1 MSYFAIVGSL
11 IFLAFNLYCYLS
23 LSKNAV
29 FRKIKTLLL
38 FLFAVIFSF
47 ELAFFFGWTSSN
59 AFAYKLAIFALAFS
73 FLSFCVLVPSDI
85 VGAIFAS
92 RRKTERARVRAMY
105 DMVVIAL
112 LICYVVVGFTNAL
125 YDTKVTKRQI
135 QIAGLKEPLK
145 AVMVSDLH
153 IGAFLKRDF
162 SQKIVNLINAQN
174 PDVVF
179 IVGDFIDTK
188 AAKLEDSL
196 EPFKELKSKEGVFYV
211 SGNHEYY
218 NGITPILETITN
230 LNINILDNAHMSLK
244 NINIA
249 GISDISGLRFDM
261 PSDPAKALSDLDDKP
276 VIFLAHQPK
285 AVELLSPEQMEQ
297 IDLILSG
304 HTHAGQVFPFS
315 LLVWLAQGYIYGE
328 YELSPKT
335 KLVVSS
341 GAGFWGP
348 PMRIL
353 SNSEIVVLELS
364 PKKDDK

>member
-1 MSYFAIVGSL
+1 MSYFAIAGSL
-11 IFLAFNLYCYLS
+11 IFFAFNLYCYLS

-38 FLFAVIFSF
+38 FVFAIIFCF
-47 ELAFFFGWTSSN
+47 ELVFFFGWTSEFS
-59 AFAYKLAIFALAFS
+59 YKLAIFALAFS
-73 FLSFCVLVPSDI
+73 FLAFCVLVPSDI

-92 RRKTERARVRAMY
+92 RRKTERARVRAIY
-105 DMVVIAL
+105 DIVVIAL
-112 LICYVVVGFTNAL
+112 LICYVVVGFINAL
-125 YDTKVTKRQI
+125 ENTKITKRQI

-145 AVMVSDLH
+145 AVMISDLH

-162 SQKIVNLINAQN
+162 SQKIVDLINAQN
-174 PDVVF
+174 PDIVF

-188 AAKLEDSL
+188 AAKLKDSL
-196 EPFKELKSKEGVFYV
+196 EPFKELKSKEGIYYV

-218 NGITPILETITN
+218 NGIAPILEAIKN
-230 LNINILDNAHMSLK
+230 LNITPLENANTSLK

-285 AVELLSPEQMEQ
+285 AVGLLSPEQIEQ

-328 YELSPKT
+328 YDLSPKT